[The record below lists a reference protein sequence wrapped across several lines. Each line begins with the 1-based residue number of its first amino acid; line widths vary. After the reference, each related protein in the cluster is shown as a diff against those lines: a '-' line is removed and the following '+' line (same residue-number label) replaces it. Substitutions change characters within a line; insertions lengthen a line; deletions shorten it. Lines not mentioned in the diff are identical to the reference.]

1 MVNAEEKVP
10 DGKRGLDWQKL
21 EARPRLFGEPAL
33 AYFLQDCLAMVL
45 CPCYVL
51 MSPHASIQS
60 LTRFAAVRDRCAG
73 LAVAMGLASLGLA
86 ATNMFGSRNAQ
97 SLYALVASTGLCALS
112 FICLSRQLAK
122 ANLYMFLTQALYF
135 STSGASDYW
144 MTADHECVPGGPHFS
159 YTYYSTFT
167 SVVGSIF
174 SIIGVA
180 LFQRTLSGW
189 DFRPVFWVTTMI
201 RIAASLADIV
211 MVKRWNVTAL
221 GISDQAFYLLGD
233 AIVYQVVYTL
243 DFMPGVVLTSK
254 LCPKHVEA
262 TIYAILAGYQNFGQ
276 QVART
281 GGVFLMEALDVVP
294 ERLEDGGTGGCK
306 FDGMPLLLLLSHT
319 LLPLL
324 TVPMTFVL
332 IPDSNMRAELPS
344 ERHVLAD
351 KSGEREETDAPANL
365 SELAAAERRGLL
377 R

>member
-1 MVNAEEKVP
+1 
-10 DGKRGLDWQKL
+10 
-21 EARPRLFGEPAL
+21 
-33 AYFLQDCLAMVL
+33 
-45 CPCYVL
+45 
-51 MSPHASIQS
+51 
-60 LTRFAAVRDRCAG
+60 
-73 LAVAMGLASLGLA
+73 MGLASLGLA
-86 ATNMFGSRNAQ
+86 ATNMFGSRNSQ
-97 SLYALVASTGLCALS
+97 TVYALVTSTGLCALS
-112 FICLSRQLAK
+112 FVCLSRQLAK

-144 MTADHECVPGGPHFS
+144 MTADEGCVPGGPHFS

-201 RIAASLADIV
+201 RVMASLADIV
-211 MVKRWNVTAL
+211 MVKRWNVTVL
-221 GISDQAFYLLGD
+221 GISDKVFYLLGD

-243 DFMPGVVLTSK
+243 DFMPGVGACLELWLIDRCHNASQTKLMTCLHVVLTSK

-281 GGVFLMEALDVVP
+281 GGVFLMEALEVVP
-294 ERLEDGGTGGCK
+294 ERLEDGGTTGCQ

-332 IPDSNMRAELPS
+332 IPDSNMRAELPLEGS
-344 ERHVLAD
+344 VLND
-351 KSGEREETDAPANL
+351 ESGNRDETDTVA
-365 SELAAAERRGLL
+365 SSDELAAAERRGLL